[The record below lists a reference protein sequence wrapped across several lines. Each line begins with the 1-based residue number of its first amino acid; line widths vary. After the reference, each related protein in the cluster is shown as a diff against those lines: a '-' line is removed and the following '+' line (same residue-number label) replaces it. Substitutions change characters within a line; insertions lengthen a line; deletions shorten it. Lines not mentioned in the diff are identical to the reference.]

1 MTNTD
6 TGGIRFERDDHIARV
21 TLDRPDRHNALEAA
35 DVDRMVSLLGD
46 VESDETIRV
55 LLLTGAGDH
64 TFCSGASLDQMRTG
78 QMSGELF
85 DTMTDRLAT
94 LRVPTV
100 CALNGNVYG
109 GGAELA
115 LCCDF
120 RIGVEG
126 MRMSVPAARLGVC
139 YPIGGLTRYVR
150 RLGPG
155 TANRILL
162 AAEDMDGAELFRI
175 GFLTE
180 LTTRDAL
187 HAAVQSRVDRLA
199 ELAPLAVQGMKQI
212 MRAIADGSTDA
223 LDVDGIVERCTTSD
237 DLREGI
243 NAWKERR
250 EPRFEGR

>member
-35 DVDRMVSLLGD
+35 DVDRMVSLLGA

>member
-1 MTNTD
+1 MMKTD
-6 TGGIRFERDDHIARV
+6 SSGILYERDEHVARV
-21 TLDRPDRHNALEAA
+21 TLDRPERHNALEVT
-35 DVDRMVSLLGD
+35 DVDRMVTLLD
-46 VESDETIRV
+46 DIEADDTIRV
-55 LLLTGAGDH
+55 LLLTGSGDR
-64 TFCSGASLDQMRTG
+64 TFCSGASLDQMSSG

-85 DTMTDRLAT
+85 DTMTDRLAA
-94 LRVPTV
+94 LRVPTL

-120 RIGVEG
+120 RVGVQG

-162 AAEDMDGAELFRI
+162 AAEEMDGAELLRV

-180 LTTRDAL
+180 LTTRDAFDDVVR
-187 HAAVQSRVDRLA
+187 ARVSRLA
-199 ELAPLAVQGMKQI
+199 ELAPLAVQSMKQI
-212 MRAIADGSTDA
+212 MRAIVDGSTDA
-223 LDVDGIVERCTTSD
+223 LDIDRIIERCTASD

-243 NAWKERR
+243 RAWKEKRD
-250 EPRFEGR
+250 PRFEGR